1 MKVLRALLFS
11 LACLATPALGMR
23 PVEAAPPP
31 WKRIELFKRIEA
43 DPNKSYQVTENNGPW
58 MIMAV
63 TFSGDNAEEQARE
76 LTHEIRSRYKLPA
89 YTHQVSFDYSQDTA
103 GGKNQLGGAR
113 RAHYRMEHIREIAV
127 LVGDYTAVDDREA
140 QKVLEKLKYA
150 QPDCLNVELR
160 AQQGRRESRS
170 LALWRVVERSLGSN
184 EEKQKKGPMGHAF
197 ITTNPLLPNEY
208 FAPKG
213 IDKLVLEM
221 NEPVKYS
228 LLDCPGKYTVK
239 VATFTGTVVLKQEI
253 IRELEEHKG
262 KKIPSQLAAAA
273 EKAHNLT
280 EALRRK
286 GYEAYEFHDRYAS
299 IVTVGNFA
307 SVGTPRQDGKIEIN
321 PQIHAIM
328 QTFGADKTFVPG
340 QATPTIGKPKVIADI
355 ALDTQPIPVEVPKR
369 SISVAYERP
378 GVGRR

>member
-1 MKVLRALLFS
+1 MKLNWAILFS
-11 LACLATPALGMR
+11 LVCLVTVALESRPAA
-23 PVEAAPPP
+23 AAPPP
-31 WKRIELFKRIEA
+31 WKRMELFKRIEA
-43 DPNKSYQVTENNGPW
+43 DPNKSYQLTESNGPW

-76 LTHEIRSRYKLPA
+76 LTHELRSRYKLPA
-89 YTHQVSFDYSQDTA
+89 YTHQVSFDYSKDTD
-103 GGKNQLGGAR
+103 GRNKQLGGAR
-113 RAHYRMEHIREIAV
+113 RARYRMEHVREIAV
-127 LVGDYTAVDDREA
+127 LVGDYHAVDDREA
-140 QKVLEKLKYA
+140 QKVLDKLKYA
-150 QPDCLNVELR
+150 QPDCLDIEQR
-160 AQQGRRESRS
+160 AKDGKQESRS
-170 LALWRVVERSLGSN
+170 LAIWRVVERSLVSD
-184 EEKQKKGPMGHAF
+184 EQKKQKGPMGHAF

-213 IDKLVLEM
+213 IEKMVLEM
-221 NEPVKYS
+221 NEPVKHS

-239 VATFTGTVVLKQEI
+239 VATFNGTVVIKQET
-253 IRELEEHKG
+253 IRELQENKG
-262 KKIPSQLAAAA
+262 KKMPSQLAVAG

-328 QTFGADKTFVPG
+328 QTFGAEKTFVPG
-340 QATPTIGKPKVIADI
+340 QATPTIGNPKIIADV

-369 SISVAYERP
+369 SISMAYERP
-378 GVGRR
+378 GVSRR